1 MRIRSTQKDLEWGTQ
16 LVSRAISTRSTMPI
30 LGTIL
35 LQTRAEG
42 VNLSATDLEV
52 AIQATVPAF
61 VEEGGALALPAKL
74 LVEIL
79 NNLPSDEVEIRS
91 EVGTTQAEII
101 CRRSSFE
108 IMGMAPEDFPSI
120 PEVGEKP
127 ICRLPADLLRT
138 MIRQTIFACS
148 TDETRPH
155 LTGIN
160 FVVSGRDA
168 RMVATDGGRLA
179 LRKTTLSEAA
189 EGSLNVILPQK
200 AMHELTRALGGI
212 LGDVEVAMAGGQ
224 VAFLL
229 PRVRILTRTIA
240 GTFPNYEQI
249 IPHEYKQRIRV
260 ATGDFLAAVRRAS
273 ITARD
278 SSNVVQIHTV
288 QNTMIVTSNT
298 PEVGRAREEVEVE
311 SSGEPIQVAF
321 NARYLLDAL
330 TIISSEY
337 VFFDLTGPLS
347 PGVLRPTDFED
358 YLYILAPV
366 RIYA

>member
-1 MRIRSTQKDLEWGTQ
+1 MRVRSTQKDLEWGTH
-16 LVSRAISTRSTMPI
+16 LVSRAISARSSMPI

-35 LQTRAEG
+35 LETLAEG
-42 VNLSATDLEV
+42 LKLIATDLEL
-52 AIQATVPAF
+52 AIQVTVPAV
-61 VEEGGALALPAKL
+61 VEEGGALALPARL

-79 NNLPSDEVEIRS
+79 DNLPSDEVEIRS
-91 EVGTTQAEII
+91 EMGTTQAEIV

-108 IMGMAPEDFPSI
+108 VMGMAPEDFPSI
-120 PEVGEKP
+120 PDVEGKP
-127 ICRLPADLLRT
+127 ICRLPAELLRA

-155 LTGIN
+155 LTGVN
-160 FVVSGRDA
+160 FVVSGLDA

-179 LRKTTLSEAA
+179 LRKTTLHEVP
-189 EGSLNVILPQK
+189 EGTLNVILPQK
-200 AMHELTRALGGI
+200 AMHELIRALGGVA
-212 LGDVEVAMAGGQ
+212 GDVEVAMAGGQ

-249 IPHEYKQRIRV
+249 IPQEYKQRIRV
-260 ATGDFLAAVRRAS
+260 ATEDFLAAVRRAS
-273 ITARD
+273 ITAKD

-311 SSGEPIQVAF
+311 TSGEPIQVAF

-330 TIISSEY
+330 SIMPSDQVY
-337 VFFDLTGPLS
+337 FDLTGPLS
-347 PGVLRPTDFED
+347 PGVLRPVDSQD

>member
-1 MRIRSTQKDLEWGTQ
+1 
-16 LVSRAISTRSTMPI
+16 MPI

-35 LQTRAEG
+35 FETVADG
-42 VNLSATDLEV
+42 VKLVATDLEV
-52 AIQATVPAF
+52 AIQATVRAV
-61 VEEGGALALPAKL
+61 VEEGGALALPARL
-74 LVEIL
+74 FVEIL
-79 NNLPSDEVEIRS
+79 DHLPSDELEIRA
-91 EVGTTQAEII
+91 ETGTTQAEII

-108 IMGMAPEDFPSI
+108 IVGMPPEEFPSI
-120 PEVGEKP
+120 PEVEERA
-127 ICRLPADLLRT
+127 ICRLPTELLRT

-160 FVVSGRDA
+160 FVVAGRDA

-179 LRKTTLSEAA
+179 LRKTTLPEAT
-189 EGSLNVILPQK
+189 EGTLNAILPQK
-200 AMHELTRALGGI
+200 AMHELTRALGIIAGE
-212 LGDVEVAMAGGQ
+212 VEVAMAGGQ

-229 PRVRILTRTIA
+229 PGLRILTRTIA

-249 IPHEYKQRIRV
+249 IPREYKQRIRV
-260 ATGDFLAAVRRAS
+260 ATEDLLAAVRRAS
-273 ITARD
+273 ITAKD

-288 QNTMIVTSNT
+288 QDTMVVTSNT

-311 SSGEPIQVAF
+311 SSGEPVQVAF

-330 TIISSEY
+330 SVMSSEHVY
-337 VFFDLTGPLS
+337 FDLTGPLS
-347 PGVLRPTDFED
+347 PGVLRPTDSED